1 MMADDRKQ
9 SIYFTLDMF
18 EEIRSEAERQ
28 ERSVSWMIQRAWK
41 ISKAEIRKIPGVN
54 DPKVDK

>member
-1 MMADDRKQ
+1 MADDRKQ